1 MTRKWKN
8 NRALLIVVLVFT
20 SLAFSGCLNVT
31 DEFISLRNTILS
43 RLSNN
48 YKKEAEFS
56 VDSFG
61 LSMAKTFVKFSNS
74 QKKTDRILR
83 NVKTAQIGT
92 YKLKD
97 ANGAIQNYRQIIA
110 AMEKKKW
117 RYFYRRFSPSE
128 TDIVFAKISFA
139 GRCEDIFVVSLAHSE
154 LNLVEAHGNMDKVIE
169 EIIGDNNFKMSFIGK
184 R

>member
-1 MTRKWKN
+1 MTRNWKN
-8 NRALLIVVLVFT
+8 KRFLLIVVLVFA
-20 SLAFSGCLNVT
+20 SLTFSGCLNVT
-31 DEFISLRNTILS
+31 DEFISLRNIVLS
-43 RLSNN
+43 RLNNN

-97 ANGAIQNYRQIIA
+97 SNGTIQNYRQIIA

-117 RYFYRRFSPSE
+117 RYFYRRFSPGE
-128 TDIVFAKISFA
+128 NRYCF
-139 GRCEDIFVVSLAHSE
+139 C
-154 LNLVEAHGNMDKVIE
+154 
-169 EIIGDNNFKMSFIGK
+169 
-184 R
+184 